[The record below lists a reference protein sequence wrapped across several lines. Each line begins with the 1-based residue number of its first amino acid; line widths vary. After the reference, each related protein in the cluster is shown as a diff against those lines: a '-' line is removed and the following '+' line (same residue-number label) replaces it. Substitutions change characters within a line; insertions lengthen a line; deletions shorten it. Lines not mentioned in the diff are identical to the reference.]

1 MYNEY
6 VFQNEVV
13 ENDKLHSLLFD
24 AFYRDLCAIGV
35 EGFKQIRKT
44 KEKKIETLKRV
55 IQYYES
61 VEEYE
66 RCVFVKQ
73 VLDEIS

>member
-13 ENDKLHSLLFD
+13 EDDKLHSLLFD
-24 AFYRDLCAIGV
+24 AFYSDLCAIGV

-44 KEKKIETLKRV
+44 KAKKIEALERCLKF
-55 IQYYES
+55 YE
-61 VEEYE
+61 ENEMYE
-66 RCVFVKQ
+66 RCSVIKNI
-73 VLDEIS
+73 LDQIA